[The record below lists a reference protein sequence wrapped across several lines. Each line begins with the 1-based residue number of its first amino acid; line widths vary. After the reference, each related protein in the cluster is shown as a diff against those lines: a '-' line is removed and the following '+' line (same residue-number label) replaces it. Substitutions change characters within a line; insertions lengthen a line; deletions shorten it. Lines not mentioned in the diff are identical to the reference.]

1 MMPYVHPSGWSRVI
15 KKYIAHPVIFPNI
28 KFMCFWHA
36 LPNTTYAARSAL
48 KAVLR
53 SVYAD
58 ETRRMC
64 YMESGV
70 FIKSYIDICKNV
82 SLICPDHSFIILLW
96 CSIKFEAII
105 KHKSKIV
112 WTTLSHWYTSGK
124 LVGKLC

>member
-1 MMPYVHPSGWSRVI
+1 
-15 KKYIAHPVIFPNI
+15 
-28 KFMCFWHA
+28 MCFWHA

-82 SLICPDHSFIILLW
+82 FLICPDHSLIIFIMM
-96 CSIKFEAII
+96 FY
-105 KHKSKIV
+105 KI
-112 WTTLSHWYTSGK
+112 WGNYKTQK
-124 LVGKLC
+124 

>member
-1 MMPYVHPSGWSRVI
+1 MPYVHPSGWSKVI
-15 KKYIAHPVIFPNI
+15 KKYIVHPVIFPNI

-82 SLICPDHSFIILLW
+82 FLICPDHSLIIFIMM
-96 CSIKFEAII
+96 FY
-105 KHKSKIV
+105 KI
-112 WTTLSHWYTSGK
+112 WGNYKTQK
-124 LVGKLC
+124 